1 MANHI
6 IALVPAAGLG
16 TRIGDALPKQYLD
29 LNGVP
34 MIHHALAALAGVKR
48 IEHIVVVL
56 AEGDLHWATF
66 DWSALGA
73 KVRVAHCGGPSRAQ
87 SVLNGL
93 DRLAAPADDPANPI
107 GRAMDNADWILVH
120 DAARPCIRRE
130 LIDQF
135 LDELEND
142 VVGGLLALPLTDTVK
157 AADEALRVA
166 RTVPRDGLWRAQ
178 TPQMF
183 RHAMLRE
190 ALKRSPTATDE
201 AQAIEA
207 LGHAPRLVNGDS
219 ANLKVTYASD
229 MQLARIL
236 LKGE

>member
-1 MANHI
+1 MPNHI

-16 TRIGDALPKQYLD
+16 TRLGDTLPKQYLD
-29 LNGVP
+29 LNGAP
-34 MIHHALAALAGVKR
+34 MIHHALAALAAVKR
-48 IEHIVVVL
+48 IDRIVVVL
-56 AEGDLHWATF
+56 AESDQHWARFNWT
-66 DWSALGA
+66 ALNG
-73 KVRVAHCGGPSRAQ
+73 KVRVVHCGGPSRAE

-93 DRLAAPADDPANPI
+93 DRLAADGENVI
-107 GRAMDNADWILVH
+107 GRAMDNNDWVLVH
-120 DAARPCIRRE
+120 DAARPCIRTE
-130 LIDQF
+130 LVNQF

-142 VVGGLLALPLTDTVK
+142 SVGGLLALPLTDTVK

-166 RTVPRDGLWRAQ
+166 RTVSREGLWRAQ

-183 RHAMLRE
+183 RFALLRE
-190 ALKRSPTATDE
+190 ALRRSPLATDE
-201 AQAIEA
+201 AQAVES